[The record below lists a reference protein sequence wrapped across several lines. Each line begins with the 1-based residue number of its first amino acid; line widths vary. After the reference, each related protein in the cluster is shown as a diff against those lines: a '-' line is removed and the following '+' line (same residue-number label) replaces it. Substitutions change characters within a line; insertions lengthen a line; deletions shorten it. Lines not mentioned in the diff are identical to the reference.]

1 MPDRTI
7 RSALYAAAG
16 GQCAQVR
23 RPGDEPCYLC
33 RMVARDIV
41 LAFLDAM
48 PREAITPLELRLK
61 LIVQGA
67 DG

>member
-1 MPDRTI
+1 MTDRTI
-7 RSALYAAAG
+7 RTALYAAAG
-16 GQCAQVR
+16 GQCIQVR
-23 RPGDEPCYLC
+23 RPGDEPCYQC